1 MKVSKAKYEL
11 AMARA
16 NKKAKDIVKAGISA
30 STLTD
35 IWKRDVRPVT
45 VSRLAKAIGCFYC
58 NFYHPQYNGRH
69 NKHYWTSR

>member
-1 MKVSKAKYEL
+1 MEVKIMKVSKAKYEL

-45 VSRLAKAIGCFYC
+45 VSRLAKAIGCDV
-58 NFYHPQYNGRH
+58 
-69 NKHYWTSR
+69 TDIIE